1 VNPDVMITIVFAAE
15 VFLFALVP
23 SVVLVRRAH
32 RASHE
37 VAAERATEN
46 RKGSIPKR

>member
-1 VNPDVMITIVFAAE
+1 MITIVFAAE

-23 SVVLVRRAH
+23 GVVLVRRTH

-37 VAAERATEN
+37 VAAELATEN
-46 RKGSIPKR
+46 QKGPIPKR